1 MKKKLLS
8 ILFLAYATIC
18 FAQTGDSTFK
28 GTLTNDEYNVYLK
41 INFYEQDIKVPGQ
54 EIFGEM
60 AGFFGDY
67 KDGRKWLIT
76 DVKIS
81 GKTAALSI
89 TNDYGSEDL
98 TAELTQ
104 DCDGKY
110 TLRQLKGS
118 NIKIA
123 RNRKWIKIPKSLV
136 FIKKN

>member
-8 ILFLAYATIC
+8 ILFLAFATMC
-18 FAQTGDSTFK
+18 VAQSENTTFK
-28 GTLTNDEYNVYLK
+28 GTLTNDQYNVYLK
-41 INFYEQDIKVPGQ
+41 INFYDQNIKVPGQ
-54 EIFGEM
+54 EVFGEM

-104 DCDGKY
+104 DSDGKY
-110 TLRQLKGS
+110 TLKQLKGS
-118 NIKIA
+118 TIKIA
-123 RNRKWIKIPKSLV
+123 RNRKWVKIPKNLV